1 MSRRKKILIAV
12 GVLLLLLL
20 IGFLIFKKYNKTITL
35 KPKKYEEFIALKE
48 MLNDSDYFKDSRF
61 NYDEEKKIFI
71 INGDY
76 AINIKNGYY
85 TMDIL
90 DEEEIDTYCR
100 VVDAVEMKLGT
111 NKGDSIKTCEM
122 VLDGKINAS
131 GINVSKYEDH
141 KVLSVNYREKA
152 VLYDENS
159 ARSQDEEIS
168 LDEQSYTINIDDY
181 LLSSINGSYDEDL
194 KIYNICGNIYGE
206 EDGEFVFKIISNNK
220 EEIKEADYSYE
231 KEDRYIP
238 FCIEFKDTN
247 IEPKYFK
254 VHLKE

>member
-1 MSRRKKILIAV
+1 MSRKKKILIAI
-12 GVLLLLLL
+12 GVLILLLLV
-20 IGFLIFKKYNKTITL
+20 GFLIFKKYNKTITL
-35 KPKKYEEFIALKE
+35 KPKKYEEFIALRE
-48 MLNDSDYFKDSRF
+48 MLNDSDYFKGSRF

-71 INGDY
+71 IDGDY

-85 TMDIL
+85 TMDIF
-90 DEEEIDTYCR
+90 DEEEIDTYCK

-131 GINVSKYEDH
+131 GINVSKYEGH
-141 KVLSVNYREKA
+141 KVLSVNYRENA

-168 LDEQSYTINIDDY
+168 LDEQSYTISIDDY
-181 LLSSINGSYDEDL
+181 LLSCLNGSYDEEL
-194 KIYNICGNIYGE
+194 KTYNICGNIYGE
-206 EDGEFVFKIISNNK
+206 EDGDFVFTIISDNK
-220 EEIKEADYSYE
+220 ENTKDSEYKYE
-231 KEDRYIP
+231 KEDSYIP
-238 FCIEFKDTN
+238 FCIEFKDIN
-247 IEPKYFK
+247 IEPKYYK